1 MGLVRFTY
9 VNACFCSFLLSGFIY
24 PVVVHL
30 MWSSDGL
37 LSPYTYRKILGGDGY
52 IDLAGATVVHVTGG
66 VSYNRRLLLPFNV
79 TVFLLPK
86 VCWVSEP

>member
-1 MGLVRFTY
+1 MY
-9 VNACFCSFLLSGFIY
+9 IHACFCSFLLSGFIY

-66 VSYNRRLLLPFNV
+66 VSQSSASF
-79 TVFLLPK
+79 PK
-86 VCWVSEP
+86 YVGKLFEP